1 MHLQQDVGAEY
12 EREEHFVSLHQR
24 ATHVT
29 VETVREVIGQVAQ
42 ASLHDLRLVAV
53 QRHRNTHDEKAHQH
67 TQKHMM
73 EDSTRKSETNKLVA
87 TSEH

>member
-1 MHLQQDVGAEY
+1 MHLQEDVGAEH

-29 VETVREVIGQVAQ
+29 VETVREVICQVSQ
-42 ASLHDLRLVAV
+42 ATLHDLRLVAV
-53 QRHRNTHDEKAHQH
+53 QRHRNTHDKKTHKY

-73 EDSTRKSETNKLVA
+73 DDSIRKSEISKIVA
-87 TSEH
+87 SSGQ